1 MPAVAL
7 LVFREVLEAA
17 LIISVVCAATRGVPQ
32 RGSFVLGGIGLGVMG
47 ALLVAVG
54 ADYIASLA
62 GGAGQDIFNA
72 GVLLSA
78 VVMIGWHVVWVS
90 SHGRELAEHM
100 QSVGGAVKAGSRSL
114 TLLLTV
120 VALAVLR
127 EGSEIVLFLYGM
139 AAGGIGRGGLAAG
152 IAVGVGAGAILGFA
166 LYFGLL
172 RIPIKHFF
180 SVTNA
185 MLILLAA
192 GLASTAAGFLVQ
204 SDLLPTW
211 GSQVWNTSRLLS
223 DDSLLG
229 RTLGILIGYKAAP
242 AGVQIVFYLVT
253 AALLVAG
260 LRWQQHLTSAPSPS
274 ASPVSREGS
283 REALP

>member
-17 LIISVVCAATRGVPQ
+17 LIISVVCAATRGVPR

-78 VVMIGWHVVWVS
+78 VVMIGWHVVWMS
-90 SHGRELAEHM
+90 SHGRELAEHV

-139 AAGGIGRGGLAAG
+139 AAGGL
-152 IAVGVGAGAILGFA
+152 
-166 LYFGLL
+166 
-172 RIPIKHFF
+172 
-180 SVTNA
+180 N
-185 MLILLAA
+185 
-192 GLASTAAGFLVQ
+192 
-204 SDLLPTW
+204 
-211 GSQVWNTSRLLS
+211 
-223 DDSLLG
+223 
-229 RTLGILIGYKAAP
+229 
-242 AGVQIVFYLVT
+242 
-253 AALLVAG
+253 
-260 LRWQQHLTSAPSPS
+260 
-274 ASPVSREGS
+274 
-283 REALP
+283 

>member
-17 LIISVVCAATRGVPQ
+17 LIISVVCAATRGVPR

-78 VVMIGWHVVWVS
+78 VVMIGWHVVWMS

-100 QSVGGAVKAGSRSL
+100 RSIGGAVKAGSRSL

-139 AAGGIGRGGLAAG
+139 AAGGIGRRRDIGLRT
-152 IAVGVGAGAILGFA
+152 
-166 LYFGLL
+166 LL
-172 RIPIKHFF
+172 RPAAD
-180 SVTNA
+180 SDQA
-185 MLILLAA
+185 LLRRHQRHVDFIGRGTFIDRRRVPGAERSIA
-192 GLASTAAGFLVQ
+192 YLGQ
-204 SDLLPTW
+204 PDMEY
-211 GSQVWNTSRLLS
+211 LS
-223 DDSLLG
+223 S
-229 RTLGILIGYKAAP
+229 LIG
-242 AGVQIVFYLVT
+242 
-253 AALLVAG
+253 
-260 LRWQQHLTSAPSPS
+260 
-274 ASPVSREGS
+274 
-283 REALP
+283 

>member
-17 LIISVVCAATRGVPQ
+17 LIISVVCAATRGVPR

-78 VVMIGWHVVWVS
+78 VVMIGWHVVWMS
-90 SHGRELAEHM
+90 SHGRELAEHI

-127 EGSEIVLFLYGM
+127 EGSEVVLFLYGM

-152 IAVGVGAGAILGFA
+152 IAVGVGAGAMLGFA

-211 GSQVWNTSRLLS
+211 GSQIWNTSHLLS

-242 AGVQIVFYLVT
+242 AGVQIVFYLAT

-260 LRWQQHLTSAPSPS
+260 LLWQQRRASAPSPA
-274 ASPVSREGS
+274 ASPVPREGS
-283 REALP
+283 HEALP

>member
-17 LIISVVCAATRGVPQ
+17 LIISVVCAATRGVPR
-32 RGSFVLGGIGLGVMG
+32 RGLFVLGGIGLGVMG
-47 ALLVAVG
+47 ALLVAVA
-54 ADYIASLA
+54 ADFIASLA

-72 GVLLSA
+72 SVLLSA
-78 VVMIGWHVVWVS
+78 VVMIGWHVVCMS
-90 SHGRELAEHM
+90 SHARELAEHM
-100 QSVGGAVKAGSRSL
+100 RSVGGAVKAGSRSL

-152 IAVGVGAGAILGFA
+152 IALGVGAGAAMGFA

-180 SVTNA
+180 SVTQRHVDFIGRGTGFDRRRVPRTER
-185 MLILLAA
+185 LIAHL
-192 GLASTAAGFLVQ
+192 GQPDMEYIASLV
-204 SDLLPTW
+204 
-211 GSQVWNTSRLLS
+211 G
-223 DDSLLG
+223 
-229 RTLGILIGYKAAP
+229 
-242 AGVQIVFYLVT
+242 
-253 AALLVAG
+253 
-260 LRWQQHLTSAPSPS
+260 
-274 ASPVSREGS
+274 
-283 REALP
+283 

>member
-17 LIISVVCAATRGVPQ
+17 LIISVVCAATRGVPR

-78 VVMIGWHVVWVS
+78 VVMIGWHVVWMS

-100 QSVGGAVKAGSRSL
+100 RSVGGAVKAGSRSL

-152 IAVGVGAGAILGFA
+152 IALGVGAGSILGFA

-211 GSQVWNTSRLLS
+211 GSQIWNTSHLLS

-260 LRWQQHLTSAPSPS
+260 LRWQQRRASAPS
-274 ASPVSREGS
+274 ASPAPHEDS

>member
-17 LIISVVCAATRGVPQ
+17 LIISVVCAATRGVP
-32 RGSFVLGGIGLGVMG
+32 RRASFVLGGIGLGVMG

-54 ADYIASLA
+54 ADYIATLA

-78 VVMIGWHVVWVS
+78 VVMIGWHVVWMS
-90 SHGRELAEHM
+90 SHGRELSEHM
-100 QSVGGAVKAGSRSL
+100 RSVGGAVKAGARSL

-139 AAGGIGRGGLAAG
+139 AAGGIGRGGLAVG
-152 IAVGVGAGAILGFA
+152 IAFGVGAGAILGFA

-211 GSQVWNTSRLLS
+211 GSQIWNTSHLLS

-242 AGVQIVFYLVT
+242 AGVQIVFYLAT

-260 LRWQQHLTSAPSPS
+260 LLWQQRRAPAPSPA
-274 ASPVSREGS
+274 ASPVPREGS
-283 REALP
+283 HEALP